1 MKNKIKKFFLSTLL
15 LLSFFS
21 QNSYS
26 ENFEFTGT
34 ELDILENG
42 NLIVGK
48 KGIKV
53 ISNNQII
60 EAKQFEYN
68 KIDLRLK
75 LIGNVKITDSLKN
88 IIINGRKIDY
98 YENEQKFVT
107 EGPVK
112 INIGDKYIIDS
123 NNLTYFKN
131 TEHFFSKS
139 KTSLK
144 DMSGNIFELQNFDY
158 FKLKEKVRGKKVKF
172 TDNQLNE
179 YLIEDALINLA
190 SNEIIGKDLI
200 IDFQNSVFGNKEN
213 EPRIKGNKIYSNQS
227 ITTVSKGIFTT
238 CKKTGN
244 CPPWTMK
251 ASEVTHDKKKKIIYY
266 KDAWLNVYDVPVLY
280 FPKFFHPDPTVKR
293 QSGFLIPKISDTT
306 SLGSALEIP
315 YFKVIADNQDLT
327 FKPRIY
333 VDKSMILQSEYR
345 LVNKKSSHIF
355 DFSLFGSGNK
365 SIFSSSDRK
374 NHFFSNSI
382 FERDFTKFNDSQI
395 EINIETTSN
404 DTYLKTYKVESPLIK
419 NKTSLN
425 SYVNLELN
433 NENTYIKS
441 SLESYEDLSKNKNE
455 RFEYVYPNIEILKS
469 IDINPDYKGDLN
481 FDVNGYQKK
490 YGTDSFDSVLINN
503 LEFQSFDY
511 ILDSGL
517 KNNFNIFLKNVNS
530 NGDNSSDYRDKTNNK
545 LLGSFIFES
554 AYPLKKENSNY
565 TSFLKPIVS
574 LRYSPTE
581 TKNIKNSDRRI
592 DINNIFSQ
600 NRISSNETM
609 EGGQSLTIGNEYRL
623 TDKENIDEYLF
634 LSIASV
640 FRDQENE
647 DLPTNSTI
655 GQKSSDIVGNAKF
668 SPNKYFNINY
678 DFSLDNNLDT
688 SNYDSIKSTFSVNN
702 FVTSFEYLQEENVIG
717 KKSYI
722 QNDTSFNFNK
732 SNSVGFSTRKNKE
745 TNITEFY
752 NLIYQ
757 YKNDC
762 LTAGIEY
769 NKEYYDDNDLKPQEQ
784 LLFTITI
791 MPFGKVNS
799 PNVNK

>member
-60 EAKQFEYN
+60 EAKQFAYN

-88 IIINGRKIDY
+88 IIINGSKIDY

-112 INIGDKYIIDS
+112 INIDDKYIIDS

-139 KTSLK
+139 KTFLK

-190 SNEIIGKDLI
+190 SNEIIGKELI

-213 EPRIKGNKIYSNQS
+213 EPRIKGNKIYSNQN
-227 ITTVSKGIFTT
+227 ITTVSKGVFTT
-238 CKKTGN
+238 CKKTGD

-365 SIFSSSDRK
+365 SILSSSDRK

-382 FERDFTKFNDSQI
+382 FERDFIKFDDSQI

-469 IDINPDYKGDLN
+469 IDINPDYKGNLN

-634 LSIASV
+634 LSIGSV

>member
-213 EPRIKGNKIYSNQS
+213 EPRIKGNKIYSNQN
-227 ITTVSKGIFTT
+227 ITTVSKGVFTT

-293 QSGFLIPKISDTT
+293 QSGFLMP
-306 SLGSALEIP
+306 
-315 YFKVIADNQDLT
+315 
-327 FKPRIY
+327 
-333 VDKSMILQSEYR
+333 
-345 LVNKKSSHIF
+345 
-355 DFSLFGSGNK
+355 
-365 SIFSSSDRK
+365 
-374 NHFFSNSI
+374 
-382 FERDFTKFNDSQI
+382 
-395 EINIETTSN
+395 
-404 DTYLKTYKVESPLIK
+404 
-419 NKTSLN
+419 
-425 SYVNLELN
+425 
-433 NENTYIKS
+433 
-441 SLESYEDLSKNKNE
+441 
-455 RFEYVYPNIEILKS
+455 
-469 IDINPDYKGDLN
+469 
-481 FDVNGYQKK
+481 
-490 YGTDSFDSVLINN
+490 
-503 LEFQSFDY
+503 
-511 ILDSGL
+511 
-517 KNNFNIFLKNVNS
+517 
-530 NGDNSSDYRDKTNNK
+530 
-545 LLGSFIFES
+545 
-554 AYPLKKENSNY
+554 
-565 TSFLKPIVS
+565 
-574 LRYSPTE
+574 
-581 TKNIKNSDRRI
+581 
-592 DINNIFSQ
+592 
-600 NRISSNETM
+600 
-609 EGGQSLTIGNEYRL
+609 
-623 TDKENIDEYLF
+623 
-634 LSIASV
+634 
-640 FRDQENE
+640 
-647 DLPTNSTI
+647 
-655 GQKSSDIVGNAKF
+655 
-668 SPNKYFNINY
+668 
-678 DFSLDNNLDT
+678 
-688 SNYDSIKSTFSVNN
+688 TFSDSN
-702 FVTSFEYLQEENVIG
+702 FI
-717 KKSYI
+717 
-722 QNDTSFNFNK
+722 
-732 SNSVGFSTRKNKE
+732 
-745 TNITEFY
+745 
-752 NLIYQ
+752 
-757 YKNDC
+757 
-762 LTAGIEY
+762 
-769 NKEYYDDNDLKPQEQ
+769 
-784 LLFTITI
+784 
-791 MPFGKVNS
+791 
-799 PNVNK
+799 